1 MGLQPRRVNA
11 LLKEALGRAGIR
23 YPKGEGVFTPLP
35 ARKNR
40 KVPTQR
46 AAARAG
52 VLDYLGTALEQME
65 EYRPDAVILPLN
77 QQIGAPCQPVV
88 QEGDQVTEGQ
98 LVAKCPDGKL
108 GANLHASIAGTVV
121 WTEGAI
127 AIQERR
133 S

>member
-1 MGLQPRRVNA
+1 MVSMMPTMAQSTGRSSRPRAR
-11 LLKEALGRAGIR
+11 RA
-23 YPKGEGVFTPLP
+23 VLPLTTSTSSPMP
-35 ARKNR
+35 A
-40 KVPTQR
+40 PTQR

-52 VLDYLGTALEQME
+52 VLDYLGAALEQME

>member
-1 MGLQPRRVNA
+1 
-11 LLKEALGRAGIR
+11 
-23 YPKGEGVFTPLP
+23 
-35 ARKNR
+35 
-40 KVPTQR
+40 
-46 AAARAG
+46 
-52 VLDYLGTALEQME
+52 ME

>member
-1 MGLQPRRVNA
+1 M
-11 LLKEALGRAGIR
+11 
-23 YPKGEGVFTPLP
+23 
-35 ARKNR
+35 
-40 KVPTQR
+40 
-46 AAARAG
+46 
-52 VLDYLGTALEQME
+52 
-65 EYRPDAVILPLN
+65 
-77 QQIGAPCQPVV
+77 
-88 QEGDQVTEGQ
+88 TEGQ